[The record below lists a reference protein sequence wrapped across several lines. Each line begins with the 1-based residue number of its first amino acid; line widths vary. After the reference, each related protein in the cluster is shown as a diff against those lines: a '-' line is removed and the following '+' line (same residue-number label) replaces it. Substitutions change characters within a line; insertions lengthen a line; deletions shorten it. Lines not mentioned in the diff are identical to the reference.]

1 MREPGGNIDPRAPA
15 RRVLIVDRG
24 ADTAQSLERNLCQAG
39 FQVSTLGGD
48 EPLAT
53 AIRDSNPHL
62 VMLDW
67 DLPGAM
73 AFDLIRNIRQSGA
86 DGAPRLIILSA
97 LSGDDQIAAGFEL
110 GADDYVVKPFSIA
123 EVVARVRAV
132 LRTVDRRHDDTPV
145 LRFHNLEL
153 SVDDARVRVGDAV
166 VRLRAMEFRVLE
178 FLMRHPGKAFSRAAL
193 LDRVWGDASR
203 AQERAVDVVVQRI
216 RKSLAEHRCEG
227 YLQTIRSVGYRLSV
241 EPERV
246 TAPATDSA
254 PSPATSTGG
263 PAALSTAPFT

>member
-1 MREPGGNIDPRAPA
+1 MDRAPA

-24 ADTAQSLERNLCQAG
+24 ADTAQSLERNLSQAG
-39 FQVSTLGGD
+39 FQVSTLCDNEQVG
-48 EPLAT
+48 A
-53 AIRDSNPHL
+53 AIRDGHPHL

-67 DLPGAM
+67 DLPGAI
-73 AFDLIRNIRQSGA
+73 AIDLIKNIRQAGT

-97 LSGDDQIAAGFEL
+97 LAGEDQIAAGFEL
-110 GADDYVVKPFSIA
+110 GADDYVVKPFSVA

-132 LRTVDRRHDDTPV
+132 LRGVARSHDDAPI
-145 LRFHNLEL
+145 LRFQDLEL
-153 SVDDARVRVGDAV
+153 SIDDARVCVRDAV
-166 VRLRAMEFRVLE
+166 VRLRSMEFRVLE

-203 AQERAVDVVVQRI
+203 VQERAVDVVVQRL

-227 YLQTIRSVGYRLSV
+227 YLQTIRSVGYRLSA

-246 TAPATDSA
+246 APPVPLRAV
-254 PSPATSTGG
+254 
-263 PAALSTAPFT
+263 PFT